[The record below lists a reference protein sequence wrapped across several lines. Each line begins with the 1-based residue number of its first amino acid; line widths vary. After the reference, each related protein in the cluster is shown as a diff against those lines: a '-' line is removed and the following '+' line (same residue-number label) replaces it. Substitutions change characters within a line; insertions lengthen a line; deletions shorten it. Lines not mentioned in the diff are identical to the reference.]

1 VSTPPDSDSNSD
13 SGESTPVP
21 APVPR
26 VPLEIEVLTLFP
38 AMLQG
43 PLSES
48 IPGRVQE
55 RGLATIRVHDLRRW
69 GLGRHKSVDDYTYG
83 GGAGMVLRPEPVAAA
98 LAEVRRPDS
107 NVILLD
113 PGGEVFGQARAHD
126 LARRPHLVFLCPR
139 YEGVD
144 ERIRSMADLEL
155 SIGDYV
161 LSGGEIPT
169 MVIVDAI
176 LRLLPGAIDAEST
189 AEESFTAGLLEYP
202 QYTRPPV
209 FGDVTVPAVLTSGH
223 HEEVRKWRLKES
235 LRRTWRRRPDLLEDR
250 PLTREES
257 KLLAEVSHEES
268 VKAADEVAARGE
280 AE

>member
-1 VSTPPDSDSNSD
+1 MPDPEETGPPASDGPETPIRR
-13 SGESTPVP
+13 
-21 APVPR
+21 AI
-26 VPLEIEVLTLFP
+26 EIDVLTLFP

-43 PLSES
+43 PLAES

>member
-1 VSTPPDSDSNSD
+1 VSTPPDPDPEV
-13 SGESTPVP
+13 GEGAP
-21 APVPR
+21 APLPR

-107 NVILLD
+107 TVILLD
-113 PGGEVFGQARAHD
+113 PGGEVFGHARARD
-126 LARRPHLVFLCPR
+126 MSARPHLVFLCPR

-209 FGDVTVPAVLTSGH
+209 FGEVAVPAVLTSGH
-223 HEEVRKWRLKES
+223 HEAVRKWRLKES

-257 KLLAEVSHEES
+257 KLLAEVSHEETLR
-268 VKAADEVAARGE
+268 AADEAAARGSE
-280 AE
+280 TE